1 MFLWIDLFLLLVLY
15 VSSWFSWLHSF
26 SLNNNSFRLWMYC
39 ISTQRSSELCSICL
53 FFIWQYNTVISMV
66 IGGNCSLWLALPD
79 FPVSMTETFFLGLL
93 CLIVQLYWL
102 HSLPNPRSIS
112 CKYAMWIGN
121 FRQQKRVFIL
131 KCDVF
136 SYITTRNWRDSIT
149 GHAFLSSY
157 GKLQSK

>member
-26 SLNNNSFRLWMYC
+26 SLNNNSFRL
-39 ISTQRSSELCSICL
+39 CL

-79 FPVSMTETFFLGLL
+79 FPVSMTVTFLGLI

-121 FRQQKRVFIL
+121 FRQQKRGFIL
-131 KCDVF
+131 KRDVF

-157 GKLQSK
+157 GKLQSKQIMCSTF